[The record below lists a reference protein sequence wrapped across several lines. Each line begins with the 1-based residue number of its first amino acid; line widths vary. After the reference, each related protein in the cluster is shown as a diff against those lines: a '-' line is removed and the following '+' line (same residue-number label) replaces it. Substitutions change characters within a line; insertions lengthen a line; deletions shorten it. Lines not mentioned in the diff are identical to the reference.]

1 MRDRLVR
8 SCRIG
13 YTIVVLCACAM
24 AAIAQHLP
32 LSGKVIDGATGQPVH
47 HAIVTLVETGH
58 KTITDAQGGFRFD
71 SLAPGRHTLSIH
83 HLAYASVERA
93 IPPVPVAEGILIAL
107 EPVVL
112 PTNEVIVLC
121 TRTAFSL
128 GTTPYPLN
136 VELHDAILRSP
147 VVTLADALQR
157 VPGLALVR
165 DGPWETAI
173 AIRGL
178 SRSNIVT
185 VVDDARIE
193 TANDI
198 AGALSLINMH
208 DLERVEV
215 VKSPASSQHGTGA
228 IGGVVQL
235 VSRRPSFTD
244 QLQMSGELTSD
255 LSSVDLG
262 FSQFAALEATDSRV
276 ALRLSGGIRKAGDT
290 RTPEGDLANSQ
301 VHDFSLSGSLGI
313 AVGGGQSAL
322 LTYQRV
328 QATDTGIPGGAPFA
342 ASSTARYTLARREL
356 FGVEYRMP
364 SLTSLVPLLTL
375 RAQRQEIV
383 RNVEIRNTNFTI
395 VTPHAVHT
403 TVSAQAEARL
413 TPLPELLITT
423 GIEGWQR
430 ELDSRR
436 ERQTE
441 SGITGERPIPFSRY
455 LSAGVFVLNEWSAIP
470 ERLTAT
476 CGARYDWIRVS
487 NEEVLNPEYVI
498 AGGVVN
504 TRPGNQR
511 LLWNSGR
518 EHDGS
523 WSAHAGLR
531 YMVTSGIDITGLYS
545 AAFRSP
551 SLEERFEFI
560 DLGSVVYVGNPD
572 LRSERSSCVNA
583 GIRVQWEGVRVRGD
597 VFLNSMSDRV
607 SQMPGLYEGRNAFF
621 RTNIGSA
628 RLYGWELEIER
639 AVTGWSAIELTFA
652 YVRGEDRYNGTD
664 LPQIPP
670 VGGQV
675 ALKGIIGGWGT
686 VTISIPWAGTQGNP
700 GAGEVRTPGYAIL
713 SAGFSS
719 MPWTIGWMNL
729 SVRTE
734 VRNIFDKAFRNHLS
748 TLRGVVRCEPGRDAV
763 LSATLTY

>member
-1 MRDRLVR
+1 M

-13 YTIVVLCACAM
+13 CTIVVLCACAS

-32 LSGKVIDGATGQPVH
+32 LSGKVIDGATGQPVY

-58 KTITDAQGGFRFD
+58 KTITDERGDFRLD
-71 SLAPGRHTLSIH
+71 PIASGRYTLSIH
-83 HLAYASVERA
+83 HVAYASVERA
-93 IPPVPVAEGILIAL
+93 ISSVPITESLLIAL
-107 EPVVL
+107 EPAVL
-112 PTNEVIVLC
+112 PTDEVVVRC
-121 TRTAFSL
+121 TRTPSSL
-128 GTTPYPLN
+128 RATPYPLN

-165 DGPWETAI
+165 DGSWETAI

-178 SRSNIVT
+178 SRSNVVT

-215 VKSPASSQHGTGA
+215 VKSPASAQHGTGA

-244 QLQMSGELTSD
+244 LFQMSGEFTSD
-255 LSSVDLG
+255 LSSVDRG
-262 FSQFAALEATDSRV
+262 FAQYAALEATDNSI
-276 ALRLSGGIRKAGDT
+276 ALRLSGGFRQAGDT

-301 VHDFSLSGSLGI
+301 IHDFSVSGSLGI
-313 AVGGGQSAL
+313 AVGGGHSAL

-328 QATDTGIPGGAPFA
+328 QATNTGIPGGAPFA
-342 ASSTARYTLARREL
+342 ASSIAQYTLARREL

-364 SLTSLVPLLTL
+364 NLSSLVPLLTL
-375 RAQRQEIV
+375 RVQRQEIA
-383 RNVEIRNTNFTI
+383 RNVEIRNMNFTT

-413 TPLPELLITT
+413 TPLPDLLITT
-423 GIEGWQR
+423 GVEGWQR
-430 ELDSRR
+430 ELDSKR
-436 ERQTE
+436 ERQ
-441 SGITGERPIPFSRY
+441 SGSDITGERPVPFSRY
-455 LSAGVFVLNEWSAIP
+455 GSAGVFVHNEWIAIP
-470 ERLTAT
+470 GRLTAT
-476 CGARYDWIRVS
+476 CGARYDWIRVT
-487 NEEVLNPEYVI
+487 NDEAMNPEYI
-498 AGGVVN
+498 ITGGVVN
-504 TRPGNQR
+504 TKPWSQR
-511 LLWNSGR
+511 LLWSSGS
-518 EHDGS
+518 ENDGS

-531 YMVTSGIDITGLYS
+531 YTVTSGLDITGLLS
-545 AAFRSP
+545 AAYRSP

-583 GIRVQWEGVRVRGD
+583 GIRVQSEGVKIRGD
-597 VFLNSMSDRV
+597 VFLNSMSNLV

-639 AVTGWSAIELTFA
+639 ALTGWSAIEMSIA
-652 YVRGEDRYNGTD
+652 YVRGEDRYNNTA
-664 LPQIPP
+664 LPQVPP

-675 ALKGIIGGWGT
+675 ALKGVIDKWGT
-686 VTISIPWAGTQGNP
+686 ATISVPWAGTQGNP

-713 SAGFSS
+713 NAGFSS
-719 MPWTIGWMNL
+719 IPWTFGWMNV
-729 SVRTE
+729 SVRAE
-734 VRNIFDKAFRNHLS
+734 VRNIFDEVFRNHLS
-748 TLRGVVRCEPGRDAV
+748 TLRGVVRCEPGRDVV
-763 LSATLTY
+763 LSATLSF